1 MFEVIKMYS
10 KKWGSEGVT
19 KGANCV
25 CKAKGVSVGVNE
37 RVRRL
42 VDLIMR
48 DGAIQSTGVVRASL
62 H

>member
-1 MFEVIKMYS
+1 M
-10 KKWGSEGVT
+10 
-19 KGANCV
+19 
-25 CKAKGVSVGVNE
+25 CKAKAVSVGVNE

-48 DGAIQSTGVVRASL
+48 DGAIQSTGVVRVSL